1 MAVVILCVDVAYV
14 DLQTRFSMQTY
25 TELGAEAV
33 SSLSE
38 GGLMFQASADRLDLT
53 VFVAGAGQAG
63 ARVAQGLRA
72 AGHRGAIVV
81 VGEEV
86 HAPYERPPLSKEL
99 LLGERTVE
107 DLAVVSAVEWAALG
121 VDTRLGLRVAGF
133 DRDAGRARL
142 SDGTTVDFDVA
153 VIATG
158 GTPRRLSVPGG
169 DDPRLRVLRGLD
181 DALALAADL
190 RALAGTGRLAVV
202 GAGVIGLEVASTA
215 RRLGVDVAVL
225 EAGPRVMA
233 RVVSPDVSDWLAD
246 VHRAAGVALHLGT
259 RLEAV
264 EPIGSGFRLHHRG
277 PSGAATL
284 DADLVLVAIGI
295 DPAVA
300 LAEGCGLPVGDGV
313 IVDRFCR
320 SPADPRFHAVG
331 DVACV
336 EDPATGHRLRL
347 ETWRNAEN
355 QARAVAEI
363 ILGRAEPF
371 AETPWMWTSQHGHD
385 LQVVGRPDPEAV
397 VIRRGDPAD
406 GGFARLWWRDGRLVG
421 GVLVDQ
427 GRDRRFLEQLVAEAR
442 PVDPAAAAD
451 PSRPLRSLRAG

>member
-158 GTPRRLSVPGG
+158 GSAVYSRRAMT
-169 DDPRLRVLRGLD
+169 RLKSDGLVVF
-181 DALALAADL
+181 LDL
-190 RALAGTGRLAVV
+190 PL
-202 GAGVIGLEVASTA
+202 
-215 RRLGVDVAVL
+215 AVL
-225 EAGPRVMA
+225 ERRIHNYCTRGLAKPPEQSFADMFQERRPLYSSYADITITPAGLPQEEVCGQIMA
-233 RVVSPDVSDWLAD
+233 QLQ
-246 VHRAAGVALHLGT
+246 T
-259 RLEAV
+259 RR
-264 EPIGSGFRLHHRG
+264 SGF
-277 PSGAATL
+277 
-284 DADLVLVAIGI
+284 
-295 DPAVA
+295 
-300 LAEGCGLPVGDGV
+300 
-313 IVDRFCR
+313 
-320 SPADPRFHAVG
+320 
-331 DVACV
+331 
-336 EDPATGHRLRL
+336 
-347 ETWRNAEN
+347 
-355 QARAVAEI
+355 Q
-363 ILGRAEPF
+363 
-371 AETPWMWTSQHGHD
+371 
-385 LQVVGRPDPEAV
+385 
-397 VIRRGDPAD
+397 
-406 GGFARLWWRDGRLVG
+406 
-421 GVLVDQ
+421 
-427 GRDRRFLEQLVAEAR
+427 
-442 PVDPAAAAD
+442 
-451 PSRPLRSLRAG
+451 SR